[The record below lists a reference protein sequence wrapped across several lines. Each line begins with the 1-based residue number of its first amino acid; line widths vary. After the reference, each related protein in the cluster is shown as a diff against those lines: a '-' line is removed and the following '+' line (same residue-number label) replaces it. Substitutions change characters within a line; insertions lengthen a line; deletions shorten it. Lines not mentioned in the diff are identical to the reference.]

1 MKVSSKLIAGLLV
14 AVLCAGSA
22 MAEVRTWTDSKGR
35 QVVASFVQMEGE
47 NIVLKTEDGV
57 LHKFPLTMLSS
68 EDQAIAKASKPE
80 APTATAAAPAGPKAT
95 NPAVA
100 AAAAQIDQL
109 VANGIKRANP
119 TRAKMGKEPITSFN
133 ALANDEQFVRRVY
146 LDIAGRIPN
155 YDETKAFLADANP
168 QKRSVLIDQLLDTE
182 GYNQH
187 MFNYLSEMLRV
198 KSDFDQALVRGNDY
212 VAWLKEQVAANRPWN
227 EMVYEMLTA
236 TGKMWDKKPDG
247 SSNGAAGYLLRDSGM
262 PLDNL
267 ANTLT
272 VFLGT
277 DVACAQC
284 HDHPFA
290 DWTQMQFY
298 ELAAFFGATST
309 RMGRGMGN
317 ENLMPEIEKIVT
329 KSGQDIQRLRNGINN
344 YIGANRYVIQD
355 TDKNM
360 LRIPHDYQYKDAR
373 PGDEVRPKFVMWSSA
388 DKSNPAYK
396 QNKSNEE
403 GLRTS
408 FANWLTHPENPRFAM
423 TIANRM
429 WKRAF
434 GAGIAEPVTN
444 IDDPELSTNPELLKH
459 LASEMK
465 RLKFNLKEFTR
476 IILNTR
482 AYQSE
487 ATTENIAMGEPY
499 YFQGPMLRRMTAEQ
513 AWDSYM
519 TMVLGQPDQYKAP
532 LAGLYG
538 RSMSVDLDTVDAQTV
553 LIKYDALRK
562 MNQKEAAMMGGGLDA
577 AGGSMMMMDGGSDKK
592 EADVSKEDMEA
603 AGGKFLTHRGMRLL
617 RAAELPQPA
626 GGGHFLIDFGQS
638 PRDLIDGSNK
648 VGSVPQV
655 LMMMNGGAQEMLTDR
670 SSLIF
675 RTMEKVNNPADKVE
689 VVFLSILSRRP
700 TLQEKDIAKSE
711 INGSA
716 EDGYSNMIWAL
727 INTREFMFIQ

>member
-1 MKVSSKLIAGLLV
+1 MKTRSKLLTGFLV
-14 AVLCAGSA
+14 AVLGAGSA
-22 MAEVRTWTDSKGR
+22 FAEVRTWTDSKGR
-35 QVVASFVQMEGE
+35 QVIASFVQLEGE
-47 NIVLKTEDGV
+47 NVVLKTQDGA
-57 LHKFPLTMLSS
+57 LHKFPLTMLSA
-68 EDQAIAKASKPE
+68 EDQALAKTMKPE
-80 APTATAAAPAGPKAT
+80 AAAPAAVVPAGPTAT
-95 NPAVA
+95 NPAIAGA
-100 AAAAQIDQL
+100 AAEIDKL
-109 VANGIKRANP
+109 VANGIVRANP
-119 TRAKMGKEPITSFN
+119 MRAQMGKAPITSFN
-133 ALANDEQFVRRVY
+133 PPANDEQFVRRIY

-155 YDETKAFLADANP
+155 YEEVNSFLGNSDP
-168 QKRSVLIDQLLDTE
+168 KKRSKLIDQLLDSE

-187 MFNYLSEMLRV
+187 MFNYVSEMLRV
-198 KSDFDQALVRGNDY
+198 KTDFDQALVRGNDY
-212 VAWLKEQVAANRPWN
+212 IKWLKDQINSNRPWD

-236 TGKMWDKKPDG
+236 TGKMWDKKADG

-317 ENLMPEIEKIVT
+317 DDLMPEIEKIIE
-329 KSGQDIQRLRNGINN
+329 KSGQDIRRLRNGIGN

-360 LRIPHDYQYKDAR
+360 LRIPHDYQYKDAK
-373 PGDEVRPKFVMWSSA
+373 PGDEVKPKFVMWSAA

-403 GLRTS
+403 GLRQS

-444 IDDPELSTNPELLKH
+444 IDDPDQSTNPELLKH
-459 LASEMK
+459 IAEVMK
-465 RLKFNLKEFTR
+465 KLDFNIKEFMR
-476 IILNTR
+476 IVYNTR

-519 TMVLGQPDQYKAP
+519 TLVLGQPDQYKAP
-532 LAGLYG
+532 LAELYG
-538 RSMSVDLDTVDAQTV
+538 RTMSVDLDTVDAKTV

-562 MNQKEAAMMGGGLDA
+562 MNAKENAMMGGGLDA
-577 AGGSMMMMDGGSDKK
+577 AGGSMMMAGGDDEKV
-592 EADVSKEDMEA
+592 EVSKEEMESM
-603 AGGKFLTHRGMRLL
+603 GGKFLTHRGMRLL
-617 RAAELPQPA
+617 RSAELPQPA
-626 GGGHFLIDFGQS
+626 GGGHFLIEFGQS
-638 PRDLIDGSNK
+638 PRDLIDGSSK
-648 VGSVPQV
+648 IGSVPQV

-675 RTMEKVNNPADKVE
+675 RTMDKVNNPADKVE
-689 VVFLSILSRRP
+689 TVFLSILSRRP

-711 INGSA
+711 INANA